1 MTFSKLLE
9 CRKCNAATSTR
20 PTMAAYSWLMKGS
33 GLRPMNRL
41 VHVVCLILALFSA
54 CIAAAESVVVA
65 SSFPKEVLVAYKKAF
80 EERHPQY
87 RVEFVN
93 FPGTRILSYL
103 ADHPAG
109 SRPDVFWSSSP
120 DSFRAL
126 LRHGLLQPIG
136 KPGEASEPPARIGGL
151 LIDDAQGYYRG
162 QALSGSGVMWN
173 TRYLA
178 ARSLAPPATWSDLT
192 RPEYFGHVVMSSSSR
207 SGTTHLIVESILQ
220 GAGWDAGWS
229 LILQIAGNCATIADR
244 SFDVPNSVTS
254 GRFGVGLV
262 VDFLA
267 LSGKYSGY
275 PVDFSYAT
283 PSAITPASIALVAGA
298 RNPAGGAQFID
309 FALSAAGQRL
319 LLRPEISRLPVLP
332 EVYSSADRPAG
343 YPDLFEVIGKN
354 SSVYDP
360 DVSAA
365 RHLVVNAIFSQ
376 RVSFRHRE
384 LVAVTRAIHA
394 AQRRLAERPNREAQA
409 LIAQA
414 QALAYRPA
422 VAANDELLSAAPS
435 PAPVAAIADREAQWA
450 KQASADYA
458 TARQLAE
465 QALALLR

>member
-1 MTFSKLLE
+1 
-9 CRKCNAATSTR
+9 
-20 PTMAAYSWLMKGS
+20 
-33 GLRPMNRL
+33 MNRL
-41 VHVVCLILALFSA
+41 TYVVCLVLSLLSVGVV
-54 CIAAAESVVVA
+54 AAESVVVA

-80 EERHPQY
+80 EERYPQY

-136 KPGEASEPPARIGGL
+136 KPGVALAPPARIGGL
-151 LIDDAQGYYRG
+151 LIDDAQGYYKG

-178 ARSLAPPATWSDLT
+178 ARALAAPATWSDLV
-192 RPEYFGHVVMSSSSR
+192 RPEYFGHVVMSSASR

-220 GAGWDAGWS
+220 GAGWDQGWS
-229 LILQIAGNCATIADR
+229 LILRIAGNCATIADR

-275 PVDFSYAT
+275 PVDFSYAS
-283 PSAITPASIALVAGA
+283 PSAVTPASIALVAGA

-309 FALSAAGQRL
+309 FALSADGQRL

-332 EVYSSADRPAG
+332 EIYSSADRPAG
-343 YPDLFEVIGKN
+343 YPDLFDVIGKN
-354 SSVYDP
+354 ASVYDP

-365 RHLVVNAIFSQ
+365 RHLVVNAIFNQ
-376 RVSFRHRE
+376 RVSFRHHD

-394 AQRRLAERPNREAQA
+394 AQRRLTERPHPQARA

-422 VAANDELLSAAPS
+422 VAAGDELFAAS
-435 PAPVAAIADREAQWA
+435 PAPASAAAIADHEAQWA
-450 KQASADYA
+450 RQASADYA
-458 TARQLAE
+458 AARQLAE

>member
-1 MTFSKLLE
+1 
-9 CRKCNAATSTR
+9 
-20 PTMAAYSWLMKGS
+20 
-33 GLRPMNRL
+33 MNRL
-41 VHVVCLILALFSA
+41 VYVVCLVLSLLSA
-54 CIAAAESVVVA
+54 RVAAAESVVVA

-80 EERHPQY
+80 DERYPQY

-103 ADHPAG
+103 ADHPPG

-120 DSFRAL
+120 DSFRTL

-136 KPGEASEPPARIGGL
+136 QVGATSEPPARIGGL
-151 LIDDAQGYYRG
+151 LIDDAQGYYKG

-178 ARSLAPPATWSDLT
+178 ARSLAPPASWGDLT

-267 LSGKYSGY
+267 LSGKYTGY
-275 PVDFSYAT
+275 PVDFSYAS

-298 RNPAGGAQFID
+298 RNPAGGTQFID

-365 RHLVVNAIFSQ
+365 RHLVVNAIFNQ

-394 AQRRLAERPNREAQA
+394 VERRLAERPNREAQA

-414 QALAYRPA
+414 RAQAYRPA
-422 VAANDELLSAAPS
+422 VAAGDELLSALPS
-435 PAPVAAIADREAQWA
+435 PAQVAAIAGREALWA
-450 KQASADYA
+450 RQASADYA
-458 TARQLAE
+458 AARQLAD

>member
-1 MTFSKLLE
+1 
-9 CRKCNAATSTR
+9 
-20 PTMAAYSWLMKGS
+20 
-33 GLRPMNRL
+33 
-41 VHVVCLILALFSA
+41 
-54 CIAAAESVVVA
+54 
-65 SSFPKEVLVAYKKAF
+65 
-80 EERHPQY
+80 
-87 RVEFVN
+87 
-93 FPGTRILSYL
+93 
-103 ADHPAG
+103 
-109 SRPDVFWSSSP
+109 
-120 DSFRAL
+120 
-126 LRHGLLQPIG
+126 
-136 KPGEASEPPARIGGL
+136 
-151 LIDDAQGYYRG
+151 
-162 QALSGSGVMWN
+162 MWN

-178 ARSLAPPATWSDLT
+178 ARSLAPPASWGDLT

-220 GAGWDAGWS
+220 GAGWEAGWS

-267 LSGKYSGY
+267 LSGKYTGY
-275 PVDFSYAT
+275 PVDFSYAS

-343 YPDLFEVIGKN
+343 YPDLFEVVGKN

-365 RHLVVNAIFSQ
+365 RHLVVNAIFNQ

-394 AQRRLAERPNREAQA
+394 VERRLAERPNREAQA

-414 QALAYRPA
+414 RALAYRPA
-422 VAANDELLSAAPS
+422 VAAGDELLSASPS
-435 PAPVAAIADREAQWA
+435 PAPVAAIAGREAQWA
-450 KQASADYA
+450 RQASADYA
-458 TARQLAE
+458 AARQLAD

>member
-1 MTFSKLLE
+1 
-9 CRKCNAATSTR
+9 
-20 PTMAAYSWLMKGS
+20 
-33 GLRPMNRL
+33 MNRL
-41 VHVVCLILALFSA
+41 ACVVCLVLSLLSA
-54 CIAAAESVVVA
+54 CVAAESVVVA

-80 EERHPQY
+80 DERYPQY
-87 RVEFVN
+87 RVEFVS

-103 ADHPAG
+103 ADHPPG

-120 DSFRAL
+120 DSFRSL
-126 LRHGLLQPIG
+126 LRHDLLQPIG
-136 KPGEASEPPARIGGL
+136 KPGAAPARIGGL
-151 LIDDAQGYYRG
+151 LIDDAQGYYKG

-173 TRYLA
+173 TRYLTARALA
-178 ARSLAPPATWSDLT
+178 APATWSDLV
-192 RPEYFGHVVMSSSSR
+192 RPEYFGHVVMSSASR

-220 GAGWDAGWS
+220 GAGWDQGWS
-229 LILQIAGNCATIADR
+229 LILRIAGNCATIADR

-275 PVDFSYAT
+275 PVDFSYAS
-283 PSAITPASIALVAGA
+283 PSTVTPASIALVAGA

-343 YPDLFEVIGKN
+343 YPDLFDVIGKN
-354 SSVYDP
+354 ASVYDP

-365 RHLVVNAIFSQ
+365 RHLVVNAIFNQ
-376 RVSFRHRE
+376 RVSFRHRD

-394 AQRRLAERPNREAQA
+394 AQRRAAERPNPEAQA

-422 VAANDELLSAAPS
+422 VAAGDELMAAS
-435 PAPVAAIADREAQWA
+435 PAPVSVAAIAEREAQWA
-450 KQASADYA
+450 RQASADYA
-458 TARQLAE
+458 AARRLAE